1 MKIRALIADDE
12 DEMRLILCK
21 ALKKIDQV
29 IVIGEARNGL
39 EAVEMVQKCRP
50 DCVFLDVEMP
60 ECDGVEAARQI
71 KEIDAKTKI
80 IFVTAHQEYMPQ
92 AFEMYAFDY
101 MVKPFRIDR
110 LNETIEKMRMQKA
123 PEKVI
128 LKLKDGFEMVA
139 PEDIV
144 LIQREERVTAV
155 ITKNG
160 KIHVANT
167 LSELMDILPTQYF
180 IRSHKSYIV
189 NYRHIK
195 RIAPYGRWTYIC
207 EFNDVT
213 EDALITS
220 KIVKD
225 LELKMRR

>member
-1 MKIRALIADDE
+1 MIIRALIVDDE
-12 DEMRLILCK
+12 DEMRLIMRK
-21 ALKKIDQV
+21 ALEKLEQV
-29 IVIGEARNGL
+29 NVIGEARNGM
-39 EAVEMVQKCRP
+39 EAVTLVRGKCP
-50 DCVFLDVEMP
+50 DCVFMDVEMP
-60 ECDGVEAARQI
+60 ECDGVLAARNI
-71 KEIDAKTKI
+71 KEIDSNIKI

-101 MVKPFRIDR
+101 MVKPFKFDR
-110 LNETIEKMRMQKA
+110 LSETIEKMRLQKE

-128 LKLKDGFEMVA
+128 LKIKDGFEMVD

-144 LIQREERVTAV
+144 LIQREERATVV
-155 ITKNG
+155 ITRTG
-160 KIHVANT
+160 KIYVAST
-167 LSELMDILPTQYF
+167 LTELMETLPSKFF

-195 RIAPYGRWTYIC
+195 KISPYGRWTYIC
-207 EFNDVT
+207 EFYDVP

-225 LELKMRR
+225 LELKMHR